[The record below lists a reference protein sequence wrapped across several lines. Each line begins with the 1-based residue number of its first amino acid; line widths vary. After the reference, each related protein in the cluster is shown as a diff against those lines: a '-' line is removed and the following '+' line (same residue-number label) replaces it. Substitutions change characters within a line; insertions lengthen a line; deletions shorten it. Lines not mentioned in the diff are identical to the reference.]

1 MWIAWNTAAE
11 WALALLV
18 FVALVRKSEH
28 RWIKAMAS
36 GARELAFVLL
46 LYALWQYVDT
56 LTFRE
61 VHGADEHARWV
72 WRIQRW
78 MHLPR
83 EQWVQHLVLP
93 HGWLVQFFNGYYAIV
108 HGPALIITLVWLFI
122 RRRPHYPHIRNC
134 VVIVTTL
141 CLAIRLFPV
150 APPRLVS
157 GLGFVDTGYLYHQS
171 VYGNGNEGISSLLSA
186 MPSIHVA
193 WAAIVT
199 YAVLIAGTSRWRG
212 LIVAHFVLTVLAV
225 TVTANHWW
233 LDGIVACLLLW
244 FAVAVLRLRDSRRS
258 TPTASGPD
266 DSGGHAEPVEARV
279 EALDLDV

>member
-18 FVALVRKSEH
+18 FVVLVRNSPL
-28 RWIKAMAS
+28 RWIKAVSA
-36 GARELAFVLL
+36 GARELAFVLV

-56 LTFRE
+56 LTFRQ

-93 HGWLVQFFNGYYAIV
+93 HSWLVQFFNAYYAIV
-108 HGPALIITLVWLFI
+108 HGPALMIMLVWLFI
-122 RRRPHYPHIRNC
+122 RHRQHYPRIRNC
-134 VVIVTTL
+134 VVIVTAL

-157 GLGFVDTGYLYHQS
+157 GLGFVDTGFIYHQS
-171 VYGNGNEGISSLLSA
+171 VYGNGNGGISSLLAA

-199 YAVLIAGTSRWRG
+199 LGVLTASTSRWRG

-244 FAVAVLRLRDSRRS
+244 FAVAVQRLWLPDTT
-258 TPTASGPD
+258 TPAPVE
-266 DSGGHAEPVEARV
+266 SGGHAEPVEARV